1 MVAPVVMFKN
11 AGAALALLAL
21 VSGTSAMAQRD
32 PAYAA
37 ARANGS
43 VGERMDGYLG
53 ALPSAS
59 PAVRNLVADINIKRK
74 QIYFEQATEHHV
86 TAEQYAF
93 SAGCTAIVRTAPGEK
108 YQAPD
113 GSWETRTSGAP
124 QLHSQCPR

>member
-1 MVAPVVMFKN
+1 MVTPAVMLKN
-11 AGAALALLAL
+11 AGAVLGLLAL
-21 VSGTSAMAQRD
+21 VTGTAALAQRD

-37 ARANGS
+37 ARASGA

-53 ALPSAS
+53 VVAAASAQIRS
-59 PAVRNLVADINIKRK
+59 LVADINIKRK
-74 QIYFEQATEHHV
+74 QIYFEQATENRV

-113 GSWETRTSGAP
+113 GSWETRTSGP
-124 QLHSQCPR
+124 PLLHPQCPR